1 MLGWPQRPVGA
12 VNVLVLGAQFG
23 DLITVLCSHPPTCSR
38 GRAVRGAP
46 PSARS
51 QQHGR
56 GRVRLNKVPV
66 TGRGPPREE
75 SCTDRSFDL
84 ACSRDRRS
92 WSPAAVRVSVAAPL

>member
-1 MLGWPQRPVGA
+1 

-23 DLITVLCSHPPTCSR
+23 DLITVLCSHPPTYSR

-51 QQHGR
+51 RQHGR

-66 TGRGPPREE
+66 TGSGGIVYASVFRPGLFEGQTIMVTGGGSGIGRCVE
-75 SCTDRSFDL
+75 RV
-84 ACSRDRRS
+84 ACRQLFFETCY
-92 WSPAAVRVSVAAPL
+92 RV